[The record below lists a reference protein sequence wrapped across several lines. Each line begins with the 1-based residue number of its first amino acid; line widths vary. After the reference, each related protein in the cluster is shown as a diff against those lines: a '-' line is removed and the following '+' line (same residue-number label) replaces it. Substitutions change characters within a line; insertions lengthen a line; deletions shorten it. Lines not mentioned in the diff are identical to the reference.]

1 MNFEQIKAQVLQF
14 FGFEPTSDQN
24 LAIDE
29 ILQFLLSRE
38 DDEVFVLKGYAGTGK
53 TTLVSALIK
62 LFDKMKVPSVLM
74 APTGR
79 AAKVFASYSQHQAT
93 TIHKKIYRQKVVT
106 GDYGG
111 FCLGE
116 NLHDHCIFFVDEA
129 SMIGNSSEDAS
140 MFGSGRLLEDLL
152 KYVYC
157 GRHCKLVL
165 MGDTAQLP
173 PVGKDLS
180 PALDKDHLQS
190 LGFQVRM
197 VELRQVLRQQGDS
210 LLLENASALRE
221 SITEYDVF
229 DLPQIRVNKL
239 DVLRL
244 QGEDLVDTI
253 SASYHQVGMDECKII
268 CRSNKRAV
276 LFNQGIRAR
285 VLYKEDELSSG
296 DLLMVAKNNYFW
308 SQAYKEI
315 PFIANG
321 DLLEVLRVRRTM
333 EMYGFRFADLDVRFM
348 DSDWEISVRVLLDT
362 LTAEAP
368 ALDAASQE
376 RLYQAVLEDYAHCH
390 NKKELFENLRKD
402 PWLNA
407 LQVKYGYAMT
417 CHKSQGGQWKHIFL
431 DQGYVQEDWMGLDYY
446 RWLYTAIT
454 RATEKIYLVNF
465 QDDFI
470 AQG

>member
-1 MNFEQIKAQVLQF
+1 MNFEQIKAQVLQI
-14 FGFEPTSDQN
+14 FGFEPTTDQN
-24 LAIDE
+24 QAIDA

-62 LFDKMKVPSVLM
+62 LFDRMKVPSVLM

-79 AAKVFASYSQHQAT
+79 AAKVFASYSHHPAT
-93 TIHKKIYRQKVVT
+93 TIHKKIYRQKMVT
-106 GDYGG
+106 GAYGG
-111 FCLGE
+111 FSLGE

-129 SMIGNSSEDAS
+129 SMIGNSAEDAS
-140 MFGSGRLLEDLL
+140 MFGSGRLLEDML
-152 KYVYC
+152 KYIYC

-173 PVGKDLS
+173 PVGRDLS
-180 PALDKDHLQS
+180 PALDKDYLQQ
-190 LGFQVRM
+190 LGFQVNM

-210 LLLENASALRE
+210 LLLENATALRE
-221 SITEYDVF
+221 NIADRMVF
-229 DLPQIRVNKL
+229 DLPQIAVNKL
-239 DVLRL
+239 DVIRL
-244 QGEDLVDTI
+244 QGEDLVDAI
-253 SASYHQVGMDECKII
+253 SASYYQVGMDECKII

-308 SQAYKEI
+308 SQPYKEI

-321 DLLEVLRVRRTM
+321 DLLEVLRVRRSM
-333 EMYGFRFADLDVRFM
+333 EMYGFRFADLEVRLL
-348 DSDWEISVRVLLDT
+348 DSDCEMSVRVLLDA

-376 RLYQAVLEDYAHCH
+376 RLYQSVLEDYADCRS
-390 NKKELFENLRKD
+390 KKELYENMRKD
-402 PWLNA
+402 PWFNA

-446 RWLYTAIT
+446 RWLYTAMT

-465 QDDFI
+465 QDEFI
-470 AQG
+470 AE

>member
-1 MNFEQIKAQVLQF
+1 MNFEQIKAQVLQI
-14 FGFEPTSDQN
+14 FGFEPTTDQN
-24 LAIDE
+24 QAIDA

-62 LFDKMKVPSVLM
+62 LFDRMKVPSVLM

-79 AAKVFASYSQHQAT
+79 AAKVFASYSHHPAT
-93 TIHKKIYRQKVVT
+93 TIHKKIYRQKMVT
-106 GDYGG
+106 GTYGG
-111 FCLGE
+111 FSLGE

-129 SMIGNSSEDAS
+129 SMIGNSAEDAS
-140 MFGSGRLLEDLL
+140 MFGSGRLLEDML
-152 KYVYC
+152 KYIYC

-173 PVGKDLS
+173 PVGRDLS
-180 PALDKDHLQS
+180 PALDKDYLQQ
-190 LGFQVRM
+190 LGFQVNM

-210 LLLENASALRE
+210 LLLENATALRE
-221 SITEYDVF
+221 NITEQMVF
-229 DLPQIRVNKL
+229 DLPQIAVNKL
-239 DVLRL
+239 DVIRL
-244 QGEDLVDTI
+244 PGEDLVDTI

-308 SQAYKEI
+308 SQPYKEI

-321 DLLEVLRVRRTM
+321 DLLEVLRVRRSM
-333 EMYGFRFADLDVRFM
+333 EMYGFRFADLEVRLM
-348 DSDWEISVRVLLDT
+348 DSDCEMSVRVLLDA

-376 RLYQAVLEDYAHCH
+376 RLYQSVLEDYADCRS
-390 NKKELFENLRKD
+390 KKELYENMRKD
-402 PWLNA
+402 PWFNA

-446 RWLYTAIT
+446 RWLYTAMT

-465 QDDFI
+465 QDEFI
-470 AQG
+470 AE

>member
-1 MNFEQIKAQVLQF
+1 MNFEQIKAQVLQI
-14 FGFEPTSDQN
+14 FGFEPTTDQN
-24 LAIDE
+24 QAIDA

-62 LFDKMKVPSVLM
+62 LFDRMKVPSVLM

-79 AAKVFASYSQHQAT
+79 AAKVFASYSHHPAT
-93 TIHKKIYRQKVVT
+93 TIHKKIYRQKMVT
-106 GDYGG
+106 GTYGG
-111 FCLGE
+111 FSLGE

-129 SMIGNSSEDAS
+129 SMIGNSAEDAS
-140 MFGSGRLLEDLL
+140 MFGSGRLLEDML
-152 KYVYC
+152 KYIYC

-173 PVGKDLS
+173 PVGRDLS
-180 PALDKDHLQS
+180 PALDKDYLQH
-190 LGFQVRM
+190 LGFQVNM

-210 LLLENASALRE
+210 LLLENATALRE
-221 SITEYDVF
+221 NITEQMVF
-229 DLPQIRVNKL
+229 DLPQIAVNKL
-239 DVLRL
+239 DVIRL
-244 QGEDLVDTI
+244 PGEDLVDTI

-308 SQAYKEI
+308 SQPYKEI

-321 DLLEVLRVRRTM
+321 DLLEVLRVRRSM
-333 EMYGFRFADLDVRFM
+333 EMYGFRFADLEVRLM
-348 DSDWEISVRVLLDT
+348 DSDCEMSVRVLLDA

-376 RLYQAVLEDYAHCH
+376 RLYQSVLEDYADCRS
-390 NKKELFENLRKD
+390 KKELYENMRKD
-402 PWLNA
+402 PWFNA

-446 RWLYTAIT
+446 RWLYTAMT

-465 QDDFI
+465 QDEFI
-470 AQG
+470 AE

>member
-1 MNFEQIKAQVLQF
+1 MNFEQIKAQVLQI
-14 FGFEPTSDQN
+14 FGFEPTTDQN
-24 LAIDE
+24 QAIDA

-62 LFDKMKVPSVLM
+62 LFDRMKVPSVLM

-79 AAKVFASYSQHQAT
+79 AAKVFASYSHHPAT
-93 TIHKKIYRQKVVT
+93 TIHKKIYRQKMVT
-106 GDYGG
+106 GTYGG
-111 FCLGE
+111 FSLGE

-129 SMIGNSSEDAS
+129 SMIGNSAEDAS
-140 MFGSGRLLEDLL
+140 MFGSGRLLEDML
-152 KYVYC
+152 KYIYC

-173 PVGKDLS
+173 PVGRDLS
-180 PALDKDHLQS
+180 PALDKDYLQQ
-190 LGFQVRM
+190 LGFQVNM

-210 LLLENASALRE
+210 LLLENATALRE
-221 SITEYDVF
+221 NITEQMVF
-229 DLPQIRVNKL
+229 DLPQIAVNKL
-239 DVLRL
+239 DVIRL

-308 SQAYKEI
+308 SQPYKEI

-321 DLLEVLRVRRTM
+321 DLLEVLRVRRSM
-333 EMYGFRFADLDVRFM
+333 EMYGFRFADLEVRLM
-348 DSDWEISVRVLLDT
+348 DSDCEMSVRVLLDA

-376 RLYQAVLEDYAHCH
+376 RLYQSVLEDYADCRS
-390 NKKELFENLRKD
+390 KKELYENMRKD
-402 PWLNA
+402 PWFNA

-446 RWLYTAIT
+446 RWLYTAMT

-465 QDDFI
+465 QDEFI
-470 AQG
+470 AE

>member
-1 MNFEQIKAQVLQF
+1 MNFEQIKAQVLQI
-14 FGFEPTSDQN
+14 FGFEPTTDQN
-24 LAIDE
+24 QAIDA

-62 LFDKMKVPSVLM
+62 LFDRMKVPSVLM

-79 AAKVFASYSQHQAT
+79 AAKVFASYSHHPAT
-93 TIHKKIYRQKVVT
+93 TIHKKIYRQKMVT
-106 GDYGG
+106 GTYGG
-111 FCLGE
+111 FSLGE

-129 SMIGNSSEDAS
+129 SMIGNSAEDAS
-140 MFGSGRLLEDLL
+140 MFGSGRLLEDML
-152 KYVYC
+152 KYIYC

-173 PVGKDLS
+173 PVGRDLS
-180 PALDKDHLQS
+180 PALDKDYLQH
-190 LGFQVRM
+190 LGFQVNM

-210 LLLENASALRE
+210 LLLENATALRE
-221 SITEYDVF
+221 NITEQMVF
-229 DLPQIRVNKL
+229 DLPQIAVNKL
-239 DVLRL
+239 DVIRL

-308 SQAYKEI
+308 SQPYKEI

-321 DLLEVLRVRRTM
+321 DLLEVLRVRRSM
-333 EMYGFRFADLDVRFM
+333 EMYGFRFADLEVRLM
-348 DSDWEISVRVLLDT
+348 DSDCEMSVRVLLDA

-376 RLYQAVLEDYAHCH
+376 RLYQSVLEDYADCRS
-390 NKKELFENLRKD
+390 KKELYENMRKD
-402 PWLNA
+402 PWFNA

-446 RWLYTAIT
+446 RWLYTAMT

-465 QDDFI
+465 QDEFI
-470 AQG
+470 AE